1 MLFHCGSEAKDSVLL
16 NSGENIFLD
25 FVAKCKVQG
34 EGSSS
39 ERDWAD
45 FSQKWFTLLPST
57 RPFMLQDFGDLA
69 DHVS

>member
-1 MLFHCGSEAKDSVLL
+1 MWSEAKNSVLL
-16 NSGENIFLD
+16 NAGENIFLD
-25 FVAKCKVQG
+25 FVAKCKMQG

-57 RPFMLQDFGDLA
+57 RPFKLQDFGDLA